1 MSENDADGTRRTI
14 RLEPHWE
21 GLRAWAEHGLRG
33 PCTPRER
40 KAFREIL
47 KQCDIAQGKV
57 K

>member
-1 MSENDADGTRRTI
+1 MNDTAPRTV

-33 PCTPRER
+33 PCTARER

-47 KQCDIAQGKV
+47 RQCDIAQGKV